1 MNQYSVLKEKH
12 QKEINN
18 FPLMFAFSK
27 KQFSEGMEKLGLQ
40 ETDTDKI
47 LSIGGGGY
55 MKKSDEKAFDDIL
68 ARHDAERTQEINNDT
83 DGTGYIFDMFSYE
96 LSNHE
101 YCYTGDISDTLD
113 CLGYTREEI
122 NQDAKLL
129 KGLNLAIEKCN
140 MNDIDD

>member
-1 MNQYSVLKEKH
+1 MNQYRVLKEKH
-12 QKEINN
+12 QKEIND

-27 KQFSEGMEKLGLQ
+27 KQFAEGMEKLGLK

-47 LSIGGGGY
+47 ISIGAGGY

-68 ARHDAERTQEINNDT
+68 ARHEAERKEAINNDI
-83 DGTGYIFDMFSYE
+83 DGTGYILDMFSYE

-113 CLGYTREEI
+113 CLRYTREEI
-122 NQDAKLL
+122 KTDAKLL
-129 KGLNLAIEKCN
+129 KGLNLAIEKCKYE
-140 MNDIDD
+140 D